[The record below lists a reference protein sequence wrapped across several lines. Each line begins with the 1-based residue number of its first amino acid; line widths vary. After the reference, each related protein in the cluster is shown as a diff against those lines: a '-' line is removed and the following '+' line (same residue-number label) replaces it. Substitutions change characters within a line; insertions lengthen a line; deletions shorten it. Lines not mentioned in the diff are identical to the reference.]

1 MNIRPMEP
9 RDLEA
14 VNCLLEQV
22 LDVHHRGRPDLFRA
36 GTKKYTD
43 EQLLAILRDENRPI
57 FVAEEEG
64 RLLGYAFCIFQSTKG
79 SNVLTDIKTL
89 YIDDL
94 CVDETARRG
103 GVGKAL
109 YHYVKAFALRQGCYN
124 LTLNVWGCNHSA
136 MGFYEAMGMTVQKT
150 TMEQIL

>member
-1 MNIRPMEP
+1 MNIRPMEK
-9 RDLEA
+9 RDLDA
-14 VNCLLEQV
+14 VNRLLSQV
-22 LDVHHRGRPDLFRA
+22 LEVHHQGRPDLFKS
-36 GTKKYTD
+36 GCKKYTD
-43 EQLLAILRDENRPI
+43 EELFAILENENRPI

-64 RLLGYAFCIFQSTKG
+64 NVLGYAFCVLLEVKG
-79 SNVLTDIKTL
+79 NNILADTKTL

-109 YHYVKAFALRQGCYN
+109 YQYVRAYAKEQGCYN
-124 LTLNVWGCNHSA
+124 LTLNVWGCNQSA
-136 MGFYEAMGMTVQKT
+136 MGFYEAMGMTVQRT